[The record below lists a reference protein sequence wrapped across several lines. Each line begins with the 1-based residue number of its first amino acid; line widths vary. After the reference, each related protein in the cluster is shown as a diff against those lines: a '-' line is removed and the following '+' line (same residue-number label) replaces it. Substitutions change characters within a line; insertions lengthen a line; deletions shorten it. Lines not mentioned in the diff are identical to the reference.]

1 MGTMNRKG
9 FIKVAGAG
17 SVAAAAAAGVPLAGK
32 LAANDKATAVSFR
45 AAAGLPKAPLPGYAT
60 QLVEGTVDLAAGTGT
75 VTTRVVAGHPE
86 DTGVVGLPGLSRII
100 RVTAV
105 SGDKNRYV
113 LTGHIDDRSQL
124 ARGEPAKVTIVVD
137 QRAKLVHAPFLGRQT
152 EHVLAA

>member
-1 MGTMNRKG
+1 MDKMNRQG

-17 SVAAAAAAGVPLAGK
+17 SVAAAAAGLPLAGK
-32 LAANDKATAVSFR
+32 LGAKAAPTAVSFR
-45 AAAGLPKAPLPGYAT
+45 AAAGLPKSPLPGYAT

-86 DTGVVGLPGLSRII
+86 DTGTVGLPGLSRII

-105 SGDKNRYV
+105 SGDAKRYV

-124 ARGEPAKVTIVVD
+124 ARGESAKVTIVVD
-137 QRAKLVHAPFLGRQT
+137 HRREIVHAPFLGRQT
-152 EHVLAA
+152 EHLLAA